1 MEKTARISPL
11 HLSAAALSV
20 VLLAGIASNSHAAE
34 VKLSGGEE
42 VPAVQTSAA
51 GQGDIS
57 VSADKKV
64 TGSISTSGMEDN
76 AAHIHM
82 GARGK
87 SGPVVLPLVK
97 GPDHNWSVPAGAT
110 FTDAQ
115 YKAYQAG
122 DLYVNVHSPAHK
134 DGEIRGQLKP

>member
-1 MEKTARISPL
+1 MVKVSRISPL
-11 HLSAAALSV
+11 QLSAIAFS
-20 VLLAGIASNSHAAE
+20 LLLLGGMATSHAAE

-42 VPAVQTSAA
+42 VPAVQSSAA

-57 VSADKKV
+57 VGSDKKV
-64 TGSISTSGMEDN
+64 SGSVSTSGVEGT

-87 SGPVVLPLVK
+87 SGPVVVPLMK
-97 GPDHNWSVPAGAT
+97 GSDNNWTVPAGAT
-110 FTDAQ
+110 LTDPQ

-122 DLYVNVHSPAHK
+122 DLYVNVHSAAHK